1 MTQKNPF
8 AQIQIELKQAID
20 HDLPIIIGNEA
31 VSMFKKNFHQEGFFG
46 KPWQRSKRI
55 GKAKGA
61 DGVRK
66 TLTGRTGDLGRSIKM
81 KPAPGKVTIYSDVP
95 YAAVH
100 NEGLRA
106 GRGKGFTMPRRQF
119 MGDSPELH
127 RVLREKIEK
136 HLNKI
141 LHK

>member
-1 MTQKNPF
+1 MTPKNPF

>member
-1 MTQKNPF
+1 MKTQKNPF
-8 AQIQIELKQAID
+8 AQLQIELKQAID
-20 HDLPIIIGNEA
+20 HDLPLKVGNEA
-31 VSMFKKNFHQEGFFG
+31 VSMFKKNFQQEGFFG

-119 MGDSPELH
+119 MGESRELTQ
-127 RVLREKIEK
+127 KITKLIETEIGR
-136 HLNKI
+136 I
-141 LHK
+141 LK